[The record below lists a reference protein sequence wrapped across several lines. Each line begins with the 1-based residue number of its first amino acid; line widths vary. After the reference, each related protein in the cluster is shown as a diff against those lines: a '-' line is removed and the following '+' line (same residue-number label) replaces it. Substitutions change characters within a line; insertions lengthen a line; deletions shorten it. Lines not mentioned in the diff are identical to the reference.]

1 MDWLFVAK
9 EVFGWLIPIVLT
21 GFVAVYITPFRRA
34 LKRGQQELQKEEWKE
49 LSKPLTNDLKEMQEC
64 HSEDKKELEQ
74 RIATLEQR
82 DEEIKHRLDLILTT
96 VQNSD
101 IKNTKAFIDIYQRDL
116 IVDGKTY
123 IEHGFITPHQL
134 ANYKKRYD
142 QYKALGGNGDVEPWM
157 EKIKKLEVRFP
168 NNFNYTIEQ

>member
-1 MDWLFVAK
+1 MK
-9 EVFGWLIPIVLT
+9 
-21 GFVAVYITPFRRA
+21 
-34 LKRGQQELQKEEWKE
+34 
-49 LSKPLTNDLKEMQEC
+49 EC

-74 RIATLEQR
+74 RIAVLEQK
-82 DEEIKHRLDLILTT
+82 DKEIKRTLDLILTT

-142 QYKALGGNGDVEPWM
+142 
-157 EKIKKLEVRFP
+157 
-168 NNFNYTIEQ
+168 